1 MSATTDKPVAKSIQ
15 KMTSRG
21 LLSLRYKLV
30 LASLLSC
37 AIAGTVVWLCW
48 HYLALDSVI
57 SAALLGLG
65 VCFLL
70 VMWLTRKLDASLQS
84 LEIGL
89 LNLKDNEF
97 SAALHTYGEP
107 QLDAIAELYNHAA
120 AKMRDERQYIYQ
132 RELMLDKVIQNSP
145 NVMMLVDDHQRI
157 LYANDA
163 ARHLFN
169 KGVRIEGMALTEL
182 VVELPQGLRQAL
194 ASEQEGLFAVHGDDA
209 DADEASAAESL
220 NEAELERWHISR
232 GSFNQNNQQHHL
244 ILLKQLTK
252 ELNRQEVAV
261 WKKVIRII
269 SHELNNSVAP
279 IASMVNSG
287 RLLTKDQQNSK
298 LELIFDTIESRTS
311 HLSQFISH
319 YAQFAKLPLPDR
331 KVVDWAGL
339 VAQLQQQYR
348 FRLLRPIVPELLETQ
363 MFESH
368 SEENMHQSQVGQ
380 NANVY
385 QQVLL
390 DSVQLEQVLIN
401 LLKNAHE
408 SGSSPDEITLDI
420 RYLSQP
426 MQGVLITLD
435 DAGSGMPSEVLA
447 QALLPFYSTKQSG
460 TGIGLPLCREI
471 VEAHGGHMS
480 MKNRE
485 QGGLSVSLWLPIAH

>member
-1 MSATTDKPVAKSIQ
+1 MSATTDKPAAKSTP
-15 KMTSRG
+15 KMTPRG

-30 LASLLSC
+30 LGSMLSC

-48 HYLALDSVI
+48 HYLALDSVV
-57 SAALLGLG
+57 SAVLLGLG

-107 QLDAIAELYNHAA
+107 QLDAIAKLYNQAA

-169 KGVRIEGMALTEL
+169 KGIRIEGMALTEL
-182 VVELPQGLRQAL
+182 IADLPQGLRQAL
-194 ASEQEGLFAVHGDDA
+194 ASEQEGLFAVHADDVGEVENS
-209 DADEASAAESL
+209 DVDTDNL

-298 LELIFDTIESRTS
+298 LQLIFDTIESRTS

-331 KVVDWAGL
+331 KVVDWTGL

-348 FRLLRPIVPELLETQ
+348 FRLLRPIVPELLVPDA
-363 MFESH
+363 S
-368 SEENMHQSQVGQ
+368 NNVHQSQVGQ
-380 NANVY
+380 DANVY

-408 SGSSPDEITLDI
+408 SGSNPDEITLDI
-420 RYLSQP
+420 RYLAQP

-471 VEAHGGHMS
+471 VEAHGGHIS
-480 MKNRE
+480 MKNRAE
-485 QGGLSVSLWLPIAH
+485 GGLSVSLWLPVDVS